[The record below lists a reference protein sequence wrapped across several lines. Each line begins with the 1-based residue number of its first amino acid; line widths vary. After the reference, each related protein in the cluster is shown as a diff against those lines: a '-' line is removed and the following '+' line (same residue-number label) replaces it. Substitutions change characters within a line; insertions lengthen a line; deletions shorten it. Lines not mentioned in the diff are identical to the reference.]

1 MCPQAEGRVENNVSF
16 DSSSQ
21 ARTMHMK
28 DNVAKVNC
36 IPNCAGFCWYT
47 MNDRQDFTSLFKAGI
62 YYNLNYCIE
71 LENETYYNE
80 FILYSSAVIN
90 LHTENYI
97 R

>member
-36 IPNCAGFCWYT
+36 IPNCAGFC
-47 MNDRQDFTSLFKAGI
+47 
-62 YYNLNYCIE
+62 
-71 LENETYYNE
+71 
-80 FILYSSAVIN
+80 
-90 LHTENYI
+90 
-97 R
+97 